1 MWKTCSAMDEA
12 RRAFDSH
19 AIPPSICSVHG
30 LFVNDIIDLT
40 TQTMAKISTTL
51 TMFQLLSDSGLI
63 KKLSRLPTEKRPTL
77 PLPLY

>member
-1 MWKTCSAMDEA
+1 
-12 RRAFDSH
+12 
-19 AIPPSICSVHG
+19 
-30 LFVNDIIDLT
+30 
-40 TQTMAKISTTL
+40 MAKISTTL